1 MQVLGQA
8 QVGAVLVRGV
18 GSLNHATGQQLLVDT
33 NRLAQQL
40 AAARRALV
48 VVLNDAVRGN
58 DRVLRAVHQVQQHR
72 MGDVE
77 GGG

>member
-1 MQVLGQA
+1 M
-8 QVGAVLVRGV
+8 LVRGV
-18 GSLNHATGQQLLVDT
+18 DSLNHAAGQQFLVDAD
-33 NRLAQQL
+33 RLAQQL
-40 AAARRALV
+40 AAARGALV
-48 VVLNDAVRGN
+48 VVLNDAVGGD